1 MATKKQMAKPTS
13 LTTSKTIKLTK
24 SNYYSHDTDFQYMS
38 FSVFKDFEKCE
49 AATLAKL
56 KGDWEPS
63 SDPKALLIG
72 NYVHSYF
79 ESPEAHQEFVEA
91 NKSEILSSRGKT
103 KGQLKSDYK
112 AADDMIKAL
121 SEDDFFNYVYAP
133 GKKEVIV
140 TGELFGHQWKGKID
154 SLCLDRGYFCDL
166 KTVDDFHKG
175 HWNPVLRQK
184 TNFVEDRG
192 YHMQMAIYQ
201 KLIKQT
207 FGIDCQPYI
216 FGVSKQPIPDKI
228 AISFDGDGQFLMQSA
243 LEKIKTDQDRFW
255 RVLMGEE
262 KPKRCSKCEYCRQ
275 SKQLAG
281 FTEVSQI
288 EIS

>member
-38 FSVFKDFEKCE
+38 FSVFKDFEQCE
-49 AATLAKL
+49 ASTLAKL
-56 KGDWEPS
+56 KGDWEPTS
-63 SDPKALLIG
+63 NPEPLLVG

-91 NKSEILSSRGKT
+91 NKSEMISTRGKT
-103 KGQLKSDYK
+103 KGQLKSSYK
-112 AADDMIKAL
+112 VADDMIKAL
-121 SEDDFFNYVYAP
+121 SEDDFFNYVYMP
-133 GKKEVIV
+133 GEKEVIV

-175 HWNPVLRQK
+175 HWNPELRQK
-184 TNFVEDRG
+184 VNFVEDRG
-192 YHMQMAIYQ
+192 YHMQAAIYQ
-201 KLIKQT
+201 ELIRQT
-207 FGIDCQPYI
+207 FDVDCQPYI

-262 KPKRCSKCEYCRQ
+262 KPKRCGKCEYCRQ
-275 SKQLAG
+275 GKQLAG
-281 FTEVSQI
+281 FTEVSSI

>member
-1 MATKKQMAKPTS
+1 MATKRQMAKPTS

-38 FSVFKDFEKCE
+38 FSVFRDFEQCE

-63 SDPKALLIG
+63 SNPEPLLVG

-91 NKSEILSSRGKT
+91 NKSEMISTRGKT
-103 KGQLKSDYK
+103 KGQLKSSYK
-112 AADDMIKAL
+112 VADDMIKAL
-121 SEDDFFNYVYAP
+121 SDDDFFNYVYMP
-133 GKKEVIV
+133 GEKEVIV

-175 HWNPVLRQK
+175 HWNPELRQK
-184 TNFVEDRG
+184 VNFVEDRG
-192 YHMQMAIYQ
+192 YHMQAAIYQ
-201 KLIKQT
+201 ELIRQT
-207 FGIDCQPYI
+207 FDVDCQPYI

-262 KPKRCSKCEYCRQ
+262 PPKACGKCEYCRQ
-275 SKQLAG
+275 GKQLAG
-281 FTEVSQI
+281 FTEVSSI

>member
-1 MATKKQMAKPTS
+1 MAKPTS

-56 KGDWEPS
+56 KGDWEPTS
-63 SDPKALLIG
+63 NPEPLLVG

-91 NKSEILSSRGKT
+91 NKSEMISTRGKT
-103 KGQLKSDYK
+103 KGQLKSSYK
-112 AADDMIKAL
+112 VADDMIKAL
-121 SEDDFFNYVYAP
+121 SEDDFFNYVYMP
-133 GKKEVIV
+133 GEKEVIV

-175 HWNPVLRQK
+175 HWNPELRQK
-184 TNFVEDRG
+184 VNFVEDRG
-192 YHMQMAIYQ
+192 YHMQAAIYQ
-201 KLIKQT
+201 ELIRQT
-207 FGIDCQPYI
+207 FDVDCQPYI

-243 LEKIKTDQDRFW
+243 LEKIKNDQDRFW
-255 RVLMGEE
+255 QVLMGEE
-262 KPKRCSKCEYCRQ
+262 KPKACGKCDYCRQ
-275 SKQLAG
+275 GKQLAG
-281 FTEVSQI
+281 FTEVSDI

>member
-1 MATKKQMAKPTS
+1 MVKPTFS
-13 LTTSKTIKLTK
+13 TTSKTIKLTK

-38 FSVFKDFEKCE
+38 FSVFRDFEQCE

-56 KGDWEPS
+56 KGDWEPTS
-63 SDPKALLIG
+63 NPEPLLVG

-91 NKSEILSSRGKT
+91 NKSEMLSSRGKT
-103 KGQLKSDYK
+103 KGQLKSSYK
-112 AADDMIKAL
+112 VADDMIKAL

-133 GKKEVIV
+133 GDKEVIV

-175 HWNPVLRQK
+175 HWNPELRQK

-201 KLIKQT
+201 ELIKQT

-216 FGVSKQPIPDKI
+216 FGVSKQVPPDKI
-228 AISFDGDGQFLMQSA
+228 AISFDGDGQLLMNQA
-243 LEKIKTDQDRFW
+243 LEKIKNDQDRFW
-255 RVLMGEE
+255 QVLVGEE
-262 KPKRCSKCEYCRQ
+262 KPKACGKCDYCRQ
-275 SKQLAG
+275 GKQLAG
-281 FTEVSQI
+281 FTEVSDI

>member
-1 MATKKQMAKPTS
+1 MAKPTS

-38 FSVFKDFEKCE
+38 FSVFKDFEQCE

-56 KGDWEPS
+56 KGDWEPTS
-63 SDPKALLIG
+63 NPEPLLVG

-79 ESPEAHQEFVEA
+79 ESPKAHQEFVEA

-103 KGQLKSDYK
+103 KGQLKSSYK
-112 AADDMIKAL
+112 VADDMIKVL

-133 GKKEVIV
+133 GDKEVIV

-175 HWNPVLRQK
+175 HWNPELRQK

-201 KLIKQT
+201 ELIKQT

-216 FGVSKQPIPDKI
+216 FGVSKQVPPDKI
-228 AISFDGDGQFLMQSA
+228 AISFDGDGQFLMNQA
-243 LEKIKTDQDRFW
+243 LEKIKNDQDRFW
-255 RVLMGEE
+255 QVLMGEE
-262 KPKRCSKCEYCRQ
+262 KPKACGKCDYCRQ
-275 SKQLAG
+275 GKQLAG
-281 FTEVSQI
+281 FTEVSDI

>member
-1 MATKKQMAKPTS
+1 MAKPTS

-56 KGDWEPS
+56 KGDWEPTS
-63 SDPKALLIG
+63 NPEPLLVG

-91 NKSEILSSRGKT
+91 NKSEMISTRGKT
-103 KGQLKSDYK
+103 KGQLKSSYK
-112 AADDMIKAL
+112 VADDMIKAL
-121 SEDDFFNYVYAP
+121 SEDDFFNYVYMP
-133 GKKEVIV
+133 GEKEVIV

-175 HWNPVLRQK
+175 HWNPELRQK
-184 TNFVEDRG
+184 VNFVEDRG
-192 YHMQMAIYQ
+192 YHMQAAIYQ
-201 KLIKQT
+201 ELIRQT
-207 FGIDCQPYI
+207 FDVDCQPYI

-228 AISFDGDGQFLMQSA
+228 AISFDGDGKFLMQEA
-243 LEKIKTDQDRFW
+243 LEKISNDQDHFW
-255 RVLMGEE
+255 RVLMGE
-262 KPKRCSKCEYCRQ
+262 KPPKACGKCEYCRQ
-275 SKQLAG
+275 GKQLAG
-281 FTEVSQI
+281 FTEVSSI

>member
-1 MATKKQMAKPTS
+1 
-13 LTTSKTIKLTK
+13 
-24 SNYYSHDTDFQYMS
+24 MS
-38 FSVFKDFEKCE
+38 FSVFRDFEQCE

-63 SDPKALLIG
+63 SNPELLLVG

-103 KGQLKSDYK
+103 KGQPKSSYK
-112 AADDMIKAL
+112 VADGMIKAL

-133 GKKEVIV
+133 GDKEVIV

-175 HWNPVLRQK
+175 QWNPVLRQK

-201 KLIKQT
+201 ELIKQT

-216 FGVSKQPIPDKI
+216 FGVSKQVPPDKI
-228 AISFDGDGQFLMQSA
+228 AISFDGDGQFLMNQA
-243 LEKIKTDQDRFW
+243 LEMIKIDSGRFLW
-255 RVLMGEE
+255 ERKSQRHVASAIIAGKENNWQGLQ
-262 KPKRCSKCEYCRQ
+262 RLVISKSHRRER
-275 SKQLAG
+275 SRWSESERNTARALPPLATRS
-281 FTEVSQI
+281 FVTSA
-288 EIS
+288 

>member
-1 MATKKQMAKPTS
+1 MTTKRQTAKPTS
-13 LTTSKTIKLTK
+13 STTSMKLTK

-56 KGDWEPS
+56 KGDWEPTS
-63 SDPKALLIG
+63 NPEPLLVG

-91 NKSEILSSRGKT
+91 NKSEMISTRGKT
-103 KGQLKSDYK
+103 KGQLKSSYK
-112 AADDMIKAL
+112 VADDMIKAL
-121 SEDDFFNYVYAP
+121 SEDDFFNYVYMP
-133 GKKEVIV
+133 GEKEVIV

-175 HWNPVLRQK
+175 HWNPELRQK
-184 TNFVEDRG
+184 VNFVEDRG
-192 YHMQMAIYQ
+192 YHMQAAIYQ
-201 KLIKQT
+201 ELIRQT
-207 FGIDCQPYI
+207 FDVDCQPYI

-243 LEKIKTDQDRFW
+243 LEKIKADQDRFW

-262 KPKRCSKCEYCRQ
+262 PPKACGKCEYCRQ
-275 SKQLAG
+275 GKQLAG
-281 FTEVSQI
+281 FTEVSSI

>member
-1 MATKKQMAKPTS
+1 
-13 LTTSKTIKLTK
+13 
-24 SNYYSHDTDFQYMS
+24 MS

-56 KGDWEPS
+56 KGDWEPT
-63 SDPKALLIG
+63 SDPKALLVG

-91 NKSEILSSRGKT
+91 NKSEMISTRGKA
-103 KGQLKSDYK
+103 KGQLKSSYK
-112 AADDMIKAL
+112 VADDMIKAL
-121 SEDDFFNYVYAP
+121 SEDDFFNYVYMP
-133 GKKEVIV
+133 GEKEVIV

-175 HWNPVLRQK
+175 HWNPELRQK
-184 TNFVEDRG
+184 VNFVEDRG
-192 YHMQMAIYQ
+192 YHMQAAIYQ
-201 KLIKQT
+201 ELIKQT

-243 LEKIKTDQDRFW
+243 LEKIKADQDRFW

-262 KPKRCSKCEYCRQ
+262 KPKRCGKCEYCRQ
-275 SKQLAG
+275 GKQLAG
-281 FTEVSQI
+281 FTEVSSI

>member
-1 MATKKQMAKPTS
+1 MAKPTS

-56 KGDWEPS
+56 KGDWEPTS
-63 SDPKALLIG
+63 NPEPLLVG

-91 NKSEILSSRGKT
+91 NKSEMISTRGKT
-103 KGQLKSDYK
+103 KGQLKSSYK
-112 AADDMIKAL
+112 VADDMIKAL
-121 SEDDFFNYVYAP
+121 SEDDFFNYVYMP
-133 GKKEVIV
+133 GEKEVIV

-175 HWNPVLRQK
+175 HWNPELRQK
-184 TNFVEDRG
+184 VNFVEDRG
-192 YHMQMAIYQ
+192 YHMQAAIYQ
-201 KLIKQT
+201 ELIRQT
-207 FGIDCQPYI
+207 FDVDCQPYI

>member
-1 MATKKQMAKPTS
+1 MAKPTS

-56 KGDWEPS
+56 KGDWEPTS
-63 SDPKALLIG
+63 NPEPLLVG

-91 NKSEILSSRGKT
+91 NKSEMISTRGKT
-103 KGQLKSDYK
+103 KGQLKSSYK
-112 AADDMIKAL
+112 VADDMIKAL
-121 SEDDFFNYVYAP
+121 SEDDFFNYVYMP
-133 GKKEVIV
+133 GEKEVIV

-175 HWNPVLRQK
+175 HWNPELRQK
-184 TNFVEDRG
+184 VNFVEDRG
-192 YHMQMAIYQ
+192 YHMQAAIYQ
-201 KLIKQT
+201 ELIKQT

-243 LEKIKTDQDRFW
+243 LEKISNEQDHFW

-262 KPKRCSKCEYCRQ
+262 PPKACGKCDYCRQ
-275 SKQLAG
+275 GKQLAG

>member
-1 MATKKQMAKPTS
+1 MAKPTS

-56 KGDWEPS
+56 KGDWEPIS
-63 SDPKALLIG
+63 NPEPLLVG

-91 NKSEILSSRGKT
+91 NKSEMISTRGKT
-103 KGQLKSDYK
+103 KGQLKSSYK
-112 AADDMIKAL
+112 VADDMIKAL
-121 SEDDFFNYVYAP
+121 SEDDFFNYVYMP
-133 GKKEVIV
+133 GEKEVIV

-175 HWNPVLRQK
+175 HWNPELRQK
-184 TNFVEDRG
+184 VNFVEDRG
-192 YHMQMAIYQ
+192 YHMQAAIYQ
-201 KLIKQT
+201 ELIRQT
-207 FGIDCQPYI
+207 FDVDCQPYI

-243 LEKIKTDQDRFW
+243 LEKIKNDQDRFW
-255 RVLMGEE
+255 QVLMGEE
-262 KPKRCSKCEYCRQ
+262 KPKACGKCDYCRQ
-275 SKQLAG
+275 GKQLAG
-281 FTEVSQI
+281 FTEVSDI

>member
-1 MATKKQMAKPTS
+1 MTTKRQTAKPTS
-13 LTTSKTIKLTK
+13 STTSMKLTK

-56 KGDWEPS
+56 KGDWEPTS
-63 SDPKALLIG
+63 NPEPLLVG

-91 NKSEILSSRGKT
+91 NKSEIISTRGKT
-103 KGQLKSDYK
+103 KGQLKSSYK
-112 AADDMIKAL
+112 VADDMIKAL
-121 SEDDFFNYVYAP
+121 SEDDFFNYVYMP
-133 GKKEVIV
+133 GEKEVIV

-175 HWNPVLRQK
+175 HWNPELRQK
-184 TNFVEDRG
+184 VNFVEDRG
-192 YHMQMAIYQ
+192 YHMQAAIYQ
-201 KLIKQT
+201 ELIRQT
-207 FGIDCQPYI
+207 FDVDCQPYI

-243 LEKIKTDQDRFW
+243 LEKIKNDQDRFW
-255 RVLMGEE
+255 QVLMGEE
-262 KPKRCSKCEYCRQ
+262 KPKACGKCDYCRQ
-275 SKQLAG
+275 GKQLAG
-281 FTEVSQI
+281 FTEVSDI

>member
-1 MATKKQMAKPTS
+1 M
-13 LTTSKTIKLTK
+13 KLTK

-56 KGDWEPS
+56 KGDWEPTS
-63 SDPKALLIG
+63 NPEPLLVG

-91 NKSEILSSRGKT
+91 NKSEMISTRGKT
-103 KGQLKSDYK
+103 KGQLKSSYK
-112 AADDMIKAL
+112 VADDMIKAL
-121 SEDDFFNYVYAP
+121 SEDDFFNYVYMP
-133 GKKEVIV
+133 GEKEVIV

-175 HWNPVLRQK
+175 HWNPELRQK

-201 KLIKQT
+201 ELIKQT

-216 FGVSKQPIPDKI
+216 FGVSKQVPPDKI

-243 LEKIKTDQDRFW
+243 LEKISNEQDHFW

-262 KPKRCSKCEYCRQ
+262 PPKACGKCEYCRQ
-275 SKQLAG
+275 GKQLAG
-281 FTEVSQI
+281 FTEVSNI

>member
-1 MATKKQMAKPTS
+1 
-13 LTTSKTIKLTK
+13 
-24 SNYYSHDTDFQYMS
+24 MS
-38 FSVFKDFEKCE
+38 FSVFKDFEQCE
-49 AATLAKL
+49 ASTLAKL
-56 KGDWEPS
+56 KGDWEPTS
-63 SDPKALLIG
+63 NPEPLLVG

-91 NKSEILSSRGKT
+91 NKSEMLSSRGKT
-103 KGQLKSDYK
+103 KGQLKSSYK
-112 AADDMIKAL
+112 VADDMIKAL

-133 GKKEVIV
+133 GDKEVIV

-175 HWNPVLRQK
+175 HWNPELRQK

-201 KLIKQT
+201 ELIKQT

-243 LEKIKTDQDRFW
+243 LEKIKADQDRFW

-262 KPKRCSKCEYCRQ
+262 KPKRCGKCEYCRQ
-275 SKQLAG
+275 GKQLAG

>member
-1 MATKKQMAKPTS
+1 MAKPTS

-56 KGDWEPS
+56 KGDWEPTS
-63 SDPKALLIG
+63 NPEPLLVG

-79 ESPEAHQEFVEA
+79 ESLEAHQEFIEA
-91 NKSEILSSRGKT
+91 NKSEMISTRGKT
-103 KGQLKSDYK
+103 KGQLKSSYK
-112 AADDMIKAL
+112 VADDMIKAL

-201 KLIKQT
+201 ELIKQT
-207 FGIDCQPYI
+207 FGVDCQPYI
-216 FGVSKQPIPDKI
+216 FGVSKQVPPDKI
-228 AISFDGDGQFLMQSA
+228 AISFDGDGQFLMNQA
-243 LEKIKTDQDRFW
+243 LEKIKNDQDRFW
-255 RVLMGEE
+255 QVLMGEE
-262 KPKRCSKCEYCRQ
+262 KPKACGKCEYCRQ
-275 SKQLAG
+275 VKQLAG
-281 FTEVSQI
+281 FTEVSSI

>member
-1 MATKKQMAKPTS
+1 MTTKRQTAKPTS
-13 LTTSKTIKLTK
+13 STTSMKLTK

-56 KGDWEPS
+56 KGDWEPTS
-63 SDPKALLIG
+63 NPEPLLVG

-91 NKSEILSSRGKT
+91 NKSEMISTRGKT
-103 KGQLKSDYK
+103 KGQLKSSYK
-112 AADDMIKAL
+112 VADDMIKAL
-121 SEDDFFNYVYAP
+121 SEDDFFNYVYMP
-133 GKKEVIV
+133 GEKEVIV

-175 HWNPVLRQK
+175 HWNPELRQK
-184 TNFVEDRG
+184 VNFVEDRG
-192 YHMQMAIYQ
+192 YHMQAEIYQ
-201 KLIKQT
+201 ELIRQT
-207 FGIDCQPYI
+207 FDVDCQPYI

-243 LEKIKTDQDRFW
+243 LEKIKNDQDRFW
-255 RVLMGEE
+255 QVLMGEE
-262 KPKRCSKCEYCRQ
+262 KPKACGKCDYCRQ
-275 SKQLAG
+275 GKQLAG
-281 FTEVSQI
+281 FTEVSDI

>member
-1 MATKKQMAKPTS
+1 MAKPTS

-38 FSVFKDFEKCE
+38 FSVFRDFEQCE

-56 KGDWEPS
+56 KGDWEPTS
-63 SDPKALLIG
+63 NPEPLLVG

-79 ESPEAHQEFVEA
+79 ESPKAHQEFVEA

-103 KGQLKSDYK
+103 KGQLKSSYK
-112 AADDMIKAL
+112 VADGMIKAL

-133 GKKEVIV
+133 GDKEVIV

-201 KLIKQT
+201 ELIKQT

-216 FGVSKQPIPDKI
+216 FGVSKQVPPDKI
-228 AISFDGDGQFLMQSA
+228 AISFDGDGQFLMNQA
-243 LEKIKTDQDRFW
+243 LEKIKNDQDRFW
-255 RVLMGEE
+255 QVLMGEE
-262 KPKRCSKCEYCRQ
+262 KPKACGKCEYCRQ
-275 SKQLAG
+275 GKQLAG
-281 FTEVSQI
+281 FTEVSDI

>member
-1 MATKKQMAKPTS
+1 MVKPTS

-38 FSVFKDFEKCE
+38 FSVFRDFEQCE

-56 KGDWEPS
+56 KGDWEPTS
-63 SDPKALLIG
+63 NPEPLLVG

-91 NKSEILSSRGKT
+91 NKSEMISTRGKT
-103 KGQLKSDYK
+103 KGQLKSSYK
-112 AADDMIKAL
+112 VADDMIKTL
-121 SEDDFFNYVYAP
+121 SEDDFFNYVYMP

-175 HWNPVLRQK
+175 HWNPELRQK
-184 TNFVEDRG
+184 VNFVEDRG
-192 YHMQMAIYQ
+192 YHMQAAIYQ
-201 KLIKQT
+201 ELIRQT
-207 FGIDCQPYI
+207 FDVDCQPYI

-262 KPKRCSKCEYCRQ
+262 KPKRCGKCEYCRQ
-275 SKQLAG
+275 GKQLAG
-281 FTEVSQI
+281 FTEVSSI

>member
-1 MATKKQMAKPTS
+1 MAKPTS

-38 FSVFKDFEKCE
+38 FSVFRDFEQCE

-56 KGDWEPS
+56 KGDWEPTS
-63 SDPKALLIG
+63 NPEPLLVG

-91 NKSEILSSRGKT
+91 NKSEMISTRGKT
-103 KGQLKSDYK
+103 KGQLKSSYK
-112 AADDMIKAL
+112 VADDMIKAL
-121 SEDDFFNYVYAP
+121 SEDDFFNYVYMP
-133 GKKEVIV
+133 GEKEVIV

-175 HWNPVLRQK
+175 HWNPELRQK
-184 TNFVEDRG
+184 INFVEDRG
-192 YHMQMAIYQ
+192 YHMQAAIYQ
-201 KLIKQT
+201 ELIRQT
-207 FGIDCQPYI
+207 FDVDCQPYI

-243 LEKIKTDQDRFW
+243 LEKIKADQDHFW

-262 KPKRCSKCEYCRQ
+262 KPKRCGKCEYCRQ
-275 SKQLAG
+275 GKQLAG
-281 FTEVSQI
+281 FTEVSSI

>member
-1 MATKKQMAKPTS
+1 M
-13 LTTSKTIKLTK
+13 KLTK

-56 KGDWEPS
+56 KGDWEPTS
-63 SDPKALLIG
+63 NPEPLLVG

-91 NKSEILSSRGKT
+91 NKSEMISTRGKT
-103 KGQLKSDYK
+103 KGQLKSSYK
-112 AADDMIKAL
+112 VADDMIKAL
-121 SEDDFFNYVYAP
+121 SEDDFFNYVYMP
-133 GKKEVIV
+133 GEKEVIV

-175 HWNPVLRQK
+175 HWNPELRQK
-184 TNFVEDRG
+184 VNFVEDRG
-192 YHMQMAIYQ
+192 YHMQAAIYQ
-201 KLIKQT
+201 ELIRQT
-207 FGIDCQPYI
+207 FDVDCQPYI

-243 LEKIKTDQDRFW
+243 LEKISNEQDHFW

-262 KPKRCSKCEYCRQ
+262 PPKACGKCEYCRQ
-275 SKQLAG
+275 GKQLAG
-281 FTEVSQI
+281 FTEVSSI

>member
-1 MATKKQMAKPTS
+1 MTTKRQTAKPTS
-13 LTTSKTIKLTK
+13 STTSMKLTK

-56 KGDWEPS
+56 KGDWEPTS
-63 SDPKALLIG
+63 NPESLLVG

-91 NKSEILSSRGKT
+91 NKSEMISTRGKT
-103 KGQLKSDYK
+103 KGQLKSSYK
-112 AADDMIKAL
+112 VADDMIKAL
-121 SEDDFFNYVYAP
+121 SEDDFFNYVYMP
-133 GKKEVIV
+133 GEKEVIV

-175 HWNPVLRQK
+175 HWNPELRQK
-184 TNFVEDRG
+184 VNFVEDRG
-192 YHMQMAIYQ
+192 YHMQAAIYQ
-201 KLIKQT
+201 ELIRQT
-207 FGIDCQPYI
+207 FDVDCQPYI

-262 KPKRCSKCEYCRQ
+262 PPKACGKCEYCRQ
-275 SKQLAG
+275 GKQLAG

>member
-1 MATKKQMAKPTS
+1 
-13 LTTSKTIKLTK
+13 
-24 SNYYSHDTDFQYMS
+24 MS

-56 KGDWEPS
+56 KGDWEPTS
-63 SDPKALLIG
+63 NPEPLLVG

-91 NKSEILSSRGKT
+91 NKSEMISTRGKT
-103 KGQLKSDYK
+103 KGQLKSSYK
-112 AADDMIKAL
+112 VADDMIKAL
-121 SEDDFFNYVYAP
+121 SEDDFFNYVYMP
-133 GKKEVIV
+133 GEKEVIV

-175 HWNPVLRQK
+175 HWNPALRQK

-201 KLIKQT
+201 ELIKQT

-216 FGVSKQPIPDKI
+216 FGVSKQVPPDKI
-228 AISFDGDGQFLMQSA
+228 AISFDGDGQFLMNQA
-243 LEKIKTDQDRFW
+243 LEKIKNDQDRFW
-255 RVLMGEE
+255 QVLMGEE
-262 KPKRCSKCEYCRQ
+262 KPKACGKCEYCRQ
-275 SKQLAG
+275 GKQLAG
-281 FTEVSQI
+281 FTEVSSI

>member
-1 MATKKQMAKPTS
+1 MAKPTS

-38 FSVFKDFEKCE
+38 FSVFKDFEQCE

-56 KGDWEPS
+56 KGDWEPTS
-63 SDPKALLIG
+63 NPEPLLVG

-79 ESPEAHQEFVEA
+79 ESPKAHQEFVEA

-103 KGQLKSDYK
+103 KGQLKSSYK
-112 AADDMIKAL
+112 VADDMIKVL

-133 GKKEVIV
+133 GDKEVIV

-175 HWNPVLRQK
+175 HWNPELRQK

-201 KLIKQT
+201 ELIRQT
-207 FGIDCQPYI
+207 FDVDCQPYI

-243 LEKIKTDQDRFW
+243 LEKIKNDQDRFW
-255 RVLMGEE
+255 QVLMGEE
-262 KPKRCSKCEYCRQ
+262 KPKACGKCDYCRQ
-275 SKQLAG
+275 GKQLAG
-281 FTEVSQI
+281 FTEVSDI

>member
-1 MATKKQMAKPTS
+1 MATKRQTAKPTS
-13 LTTSKTIKLTK
+13 STTSMKLTK

-56 KGDWEPS
+56 KGDWEPT
-63 SDPKALLIG
+63 SDPKALLVG

-91 NKSEILSSRGKT
+91 NKSEMISTRGKT
-103 KGQLKSDYK
+103 KGQLKSSYK
-112 AADDMIKAL
+112 VADDMIKAL
-121 SEDDFFNYVYAP
+121 SEDDFFNYVYMP
-133 GKKEVIV
+133 GEKEVIV

-175 HWNPVLRQK
+175 HWNPELRQK
-184 TNFVEDRG
+184 VNFVEDRG
-192 YHMQMAIYQ
+192 YHMQAAIYQ
-201 KLIKQT
+201 ELIRQT
-207 FGIDCQPYI
+207 FDVDCQPYI

-243 LEKIKTDQDRFW
+243 LEKISNEQDHFW

-262 KPKRCSKCEYCRQ
+262 PPKACGKCEYCRQ
-275 SKQLAG
+275 GKQLAG
-281 FTEVSQI
+281 FTEVSSI

>member
-1 MATKKQMAKPTS
+1 MVKPTFS
-13 LTTSKTIKLTK
+13 TTSKTIKLTK

-38 FSVFKDFEKCE
+38 FSVFKDFEQCE

-56 KGDWEPS
+56 KGDWEPTS
-63 SDPKALLIG
+63 NPEPLLVG

-91 NKSEILSSRGKT
+91 NKSEMISTRGKT
-103 KGQLKSDYK
+103 KGQLKSSYK
-112 AADDMIKAL
+112 VADDMIKAL
-121 SEDDFFNYVYAP
+121 SEDDFFNYVYMP
-133 GKKEVIV
+133 GEKEVIV

-175 HWNPVLRQK
+175 HWNPELRQK
-184 TNFVEDRG
+184 VNFVEDRG
-192 YHMQMAIYQ
+192 YHMQAAIYQ
-201 KLIKQT
+201 ELIRQT
-207 FGIDCQPYI
+207 FDVDCQPYI

-243 LEKIKTDQDRFW
+243 LEKIKADQDRFW

-262 KPKRCSKCEYCRQ
+262 KPKRCGKCEYCRQ
-275 SKQLAG
+275 GKQLAG

>member
-1 MATKKQMAKPTS
+1 MAKPTS

-56 KGDWEPS
+56 KGDWEPTS
-63 SDPKALLIG
+63 NPESLLVG
-72 NYVHSYF
+72 NYIHSYF

-91 NKSEILSSRGKT
+91 NKSEMISTRGKT
-103 KGQLKSDYK
+103 KGQLKSSYK
-112 AADDMIKAL
+112 VADDMIKAL
-121 SEDDFFNYVYAP
+121 SEDDFFNYVYMP
-133 GKKEVIV
+133 GEKEVIV

-175 HWNPVLRQK
+175 HWNPELRQK
-184 TNFVEDRG
+184 VNFVEDRG
-192 YHMQMAIYQ
+192 YHMQAAIYQ
-201 KLIKQT
+201 ELIRQT
-207 FGIDCQPYI
+207 FDVDCQPYI

-281 FTEVSQI
+281 FTEVSSI

>member
-1 MATKKQMAKPTS
+1 M
-13 LTTSKTIKLTK
+13 KLTK

-38 FSVFKDFEKCE
+38 FSVFKGFEQCE

-56 KGDWEPS
+56 KGDWEPTS
-63 SDPKALLIG
+63 NPEPLLVG

-91 NKSEILSSRGKT
+91 NKSEMISTRGKT
-103 KGQLKSDYK
+103 KGQLKSSYK
-112 AADDMIKAL
+112 VADDMIKTL
-121 SEDDFFNYVYAP
+121 SEDDFFNYVYMP

-175 HWNPVLRQK
+175 HWNPELRQK

-192 YHMQMAIYQ
+192 YHMQAAIYQ
-201 KLIKQT
+201 ELIRQT
-207 FGIDCQPYI
+207 FDVDCQPYI

-281 FTEVSQI
+281 FTEVSSI

>member
-1 MATKKQMAKPTS
+1 
-13 LTTSKTIKLTK
+13 
-24 SNYYSHDTDFQYMS
+24 MS

-56 KGDWEPS
+56 KGDWEPTS
-63 SDPKALLIG
+63 NPEPLLVG

-91 NKSEILSSRGKT
+91 NKSEMISTRGKS
-103 KGQLKSDYK
+103 KGQLKSSYK
-112 AADDMIKAL
+112 VADDMIKTL
-121 SEDDFFNYVYAP
+121 SEDDFFNYVYMP

-175 HWNPVLRQK
+175 HWNPELRQK
-184 TNFVEDRG
+184 VNFVEDRG
-192 YHMQMAIYQ
+192 YHMQAAIYQ
-201 KLIKQT
+201 ELIRQT
-207 FGIDCQPYI
+207 FDVDCQPYI

-243 LEKIKTDQDRFW
+243 LEKIKNDQDRFW
-255 RVLMGEE
+255 QVLMGEE
-262 KPKRCSKCEYCRQ
+262 KPKACGKCEYCRQ
-275 SKQLAG
+275 GKQLAG
-281 FTEVSQI
+281 FTEVSSI

>member
-1 MATKKQMAKPTS
+1 MAKPTS

-38 FSVFKDFEKCE
+38 FSVFRDFEQCE

-56 KGDWEPS
+56 KGDWEPTS
-63 SDPKALLIG
+63 NPEPLLVG

-79 ESPEAHQEFVEA
+79 ESPKAHQEFVEA

-103 KGQLKSDYK
+103 KGQLKSSYK
-112 AADDMIKAL
+112 VADGMIKAL
-121 SEDDFFNYVYAP
+121 SEDDFFNYVYAS
-133 GKKEVIV
+133 GDKEVIV

-201 KLIKQT
+201 ELIKQT

-216 FGVSKQPIPDKI
+216 FGVSKQVPPDKI
-228 AISFDGDGQFLMQSA
+228 AISFDGDGQFLMNQA
-243 LEKIKTDQDRFW
+243 LEKIKNDQDRFW
-255 RVLMGEE
+255 QVLMGEE
-262 KPKRCSKCEYCRQ
+262 KPKACGKCEYCRQ
-275 SKQLAG
+275 GKQLAG
-281 FTEVSQI
+281 FTEVSDI

>member
-1 MATKKQMAKPTS
+1 MAKPTS

-38 FSVFKDFEKCE
+38 FSVFRDFEKCE

-56 KGDWEPS
+56 KGDWEPTS
-63 SDPKALLIG
+63 NPEPLLVG

-91 NKSEILSSRGKT
+91 NKSEMISTRGKT
-103 KGQLKSDYK
+103 KGQLKSSYK
-112 AADDMIKAL
+112 VADDMIKAL
-121 SEDDFFNYVYAP
+121 SEDDFFNYVYMP
-133 GKKEVIV
+133 GEKEVIV

-175 HWNPVLRQK
+175 HWNPELRQK
-184 TNFVEDRG
+184 VNFVEDRG
-192 YHMQMAIYQ
+192 YHMQAAIYQ
-201 KLIKQT
+201 ELIRQT
-207 FGIDCQPYI
+207 FDVDCQPYI

-262 KPKRCSKCEYCRQ
+262 KPKRCGKCEYCRQ
-275 SKQLAG
+275 GKQLAG
-281 FTEVSQI
+281 FTEVSSI

>member
-1 MATKKQMAKPTS
+1 MVKPTS

-38 FSVFKDFEKCE
+38 FSVFRDFEQCE

-56 KGDWEPS
+56 KGDWEPTS
-63 SDPKALLIG
+63 NPEPLLVG

-91 NKSEILSSRGKT
+91 NKSEMISTRGKT
-103 KGQLKSDYK
+103 KGQLKSSYK
-112 AADDMIKAL
+112 VADDMIKTL
-121 SEDDFFNYVYAP
+121 SEDDFFNYVYMP

-175 HWNPVLRQK
+175 HWNPELRQK
-184 TNFVEDRG
+184 VNFVEDRG
-192 YHMQMAIYQ
+192 YHMQAAIYQ
-201 KLIKQT
+201 ELIRQT
-207 FGIDCQPYI
+207 FDVDCQSYI

-262 KPKRCSKCEYCRQ
+262 KPKRCGKCEYCRQ
-275 SKQLAG
+275 GKQLAG
-281 FTEVSQI
+281 FTEVSSI

>member
-1 MATKKQMAKPTS
+1 MAKPTS
-13 LTTSKTIKLTK
+13 LTTSKTIKMTK

-38 FSVFKDFEKCE
+38 FSVFRDFEQCE

-63 SDPKALLIG
+63 SNPEPLLVG

-91 NKSEILSSRGKT
+91 NKSEMISTRGKT
-103 KGQLKSDYK
+103 KGQLKSSYK
-112 AADDMIKAL
+112 VADDMIKAL
-121 SEDDFFNYVYAP
+121 SEDDFFNYVYMP
-133 GKKEVIV
+133 GEKEVIV

-175 HWNPVLRQK
+175 HWNPELRQK
-184 TNFVEDRG
+184 VNFVEDRG
-192 YHMQMAIYQ
+192 YHMQAAIYQ
-201 KLIKQT
+201 ELIRQT
-207 FGIDCQPYI
+207 FDVDCQPYI

-243 LEKIKTDQDRFW
+243 LEKISNEQDHFW

-262 KPKRCSKCEYCRQ
+262 PPKACGKCEYCRQ
-275 SKQLAG
+275 GKQLAG
-281 FTEVSQI
+281 FTEVSNI

>member
-1 MATKKQMAKPTS
+1 MAKPTS

-38 FSVFKDFEKCE
+38 FSVFKDFEQCE

-56 KGDWEPS
+56 KGDWEPT

-79 ESPEAHQEFVEA
+79 ESEQAHADFISA
-91 NKSEILSSRGKT
+91 NHKAMMTNPNKKEPDGHLRAE
-103 KGQLKSDYK
+103 YK
-112 AADDMIKAL
+112 IADKMIKAL

-133 GKKEVIV
+133 GDKEVIV

-175 HWNPVLRQK
+175 HWNQELRQK
-184 TNFVEDRG
+184 VNFVEDRG
-192 YHMQMAIYQ
+192 YHMQAAIYQ
-201 KLIKQT
+201 ELIRQT
-207 FGIDCQPYI
+207 FDVDCQPYI

-281 FTEVSQI
+281 FTEVSSI